1 MIEINNSAE
10 ATNLQ
15 INAEAK
21 ISMQDSNV
29 SKYNKGYLVY
39 VLKIEFLTYPD
50 FWCGRWFIILH
61 W

>member
-1 MIEINNSAE
+1 MIKINNSAE

-50 FWCGRWFIILH
+50 F
-61 W
+61 